1 MPKDPVTQYARDVVS
16 GKIPS
21 GKLQRLACERH
32 LNDLK
37 RFTGKTAPYY
47 WDLDWC
53 LDKLKF
59 FPQLIHWR
67 GELVGQPFDPMGWQM
82 FCAGNLFGWFK
93 RNDTYR
99 FETAYISVPKK
110 SGKSVF
116 VGAVALLRGFFDGE
130 AGSETYSLATTRDQA
145 DIVWHEAA
153 ELAKRSNNPKIKQ
166 LTISTTRPGGV
177 HNIHS
182 EASSSKFQPLSADRD
197 SGDGVNP
204 YCLVADE
211 VHRYK
216 DPDLLNMLQE
226 SMASRRNQLTIEI
239 TTAGWNRNSICYEHD
254 LYSQR
259 VLEGIVE
266 DETWF
271 AFICRADDED
281 RERWDDPKVWEAA
294 NPSWGV
300 AIHEDRVRTAAK
312 QAAELPS
319 KLNDFLRYRL
329 NIWTE
334 QTERAIDMPRWIA
347 SGESSPSIAALRG
360 RKCFAGLDLA
370 SVRDLAALALVFPEE
385 ESTAVLLWLWC
396 PEVGVLKRSKEDQA
410 PYDQWVAKNLM
421 RATDGDT
428 INHNV
433 IRVDIL
439 KILECFDLV
448 ALAYDPHNSGNL
460 PHELADVLGEDKVIK
475 FYQGFGNMAAPCKE
489 LERLY
494 LDGKLKHGNNL
505 ALNWMANNAAWR
517 VNEYGDK
524 RFDREKASE
533 KIDGMVALSMAIGAW
548 LNHKKENPAESV
560 YDREQ
565 RGITIFG

>member
-1 MPKDPVTQYARDVVS
+1 MARFKIEGPVDQYASDVIS

-21 GKLQRLACERH
+21 AKLQRLACERH
-32 LNDLK
+32 LRDRK
-37 RFTGKTAPYY
+37 RFKSKNSPYY
-47 WDLDWC
+47 WDLAWC
-53 LDKLKF
+53 LKKLSF
-59 FPQLIHWR
+59 FPRLIHWR
-67 GELVGQPFDPMGWQM
+67 GELVGQPFELMGWQM

-110 SGKSVF
+110 SGKSIF
-116 VGAVALLRGFFDGE
+116 VGAVALERGFFEGE
-130 AGSETYSLATTRDQA
+130 AGAETYSIATTRDQA
-145 DIVWHEAA
+145 NIVWKEAY
-153 ELAKRSNNPKIKQ
+153 ELKRRSKDPLVQHLKVFEG
-166 LTISTTRPGGV
+166 R
-177 HNIHS
+177 HNIHDDKTR
-182 EASSSKFQPLSADRD
+182 SKFEPLSSDRD

-216 DPDLLNMLQE
+216 DADLLNMLQE
-226 SMASRRNQLTIEI
+226 SMATRRNRLTLEI

-254 LYSQR
+254 EYSQK
-259 VLEGIVE
+259 VLEGMVE

-271 AFICRADDED
+271 AFICRADKED
-281 RERWDDPKVWEAA
+281 RERWDDPEVWKKA

-300 AIHEDRVRTAAK
+300 AIHEDRVRTVAK

-334 QTERAIDMPRWIA
+334 QAERAIDMPRWIV
-347 SGESSPSIAALRG
+347 SGENSPTMAELSG
-360 RKCFAGLDLA
+360 RHCFAGLDLA
-370 SVRDLAALALVFPEE
+370 SVQDLAAFSLVFPMEE
-385 ESTAVLLWLWC
+385 TIAALLWLWC
-396 PEVGVLKRSKEDQA
+396 PEVGVLKRSKEDRA
-410 PYDQWVAKNLM
+410 PYDQWVNKNLM

-428 INHNV
+428 INHNA

-439 KILECFDLV
+439 KILESFELV

-460 PHELADVLGEDKVIK
+460 PHDLADVLGEEKVVK
-475 FYQGFGNMAAPCKE
+475 FYQGFSSMAAPCKE

-494 LDGKLKHGNNL
+494 LDGKLKHGNNP

-533 KIDGMVALSMAIGAW
+533 KIDGVVALTMGIGAW
-548 LNHKKENPAESV
+548 LKNKKENPAESI
-560 YDREQ
+560 YELEN
-565 RGITIFG
+565 RGLTVF